1 MTTELIISKNWCGT
15 RIALLKDRILVEFHV
30 EHNGLSDITHN
41 IYRGK
46 VAKVLPGMQA
56 AFVDI
61 GLDRT
66 GYLPASAILYRD
78 CFTASPPLPIEVIL
92 KEGSHV
98 LVQIAKDL
106 KGDKGPRLTSNIVL
120 PGRYLL
126 YIPFSNHIG
135 ISRKILDSNER
146 VRLENIIS
154 NNISS
159 QCGII
164 IRTSAENATPEKLIT
179 ELKELETMWSEMKTK
194 IGESSSVGLIYND
207 LELASKAIRDM
218 ISDQINRIFV
228 DDIEVYNYIKKVTA
242 RWSSELID
250 RIEFF
255 SAPTSIFDFFG
266 IEEEISRLRNNKIW
280 LKSGGFIVIE
290 HTTALTAI
298 DVNTGKFVSGRDAQS
313 TIKTTNMEAAYEIAR
328 QIRLRNISGLI
339 VIDFIDMLEDST
351 KEELYAVLK
360 EALIDDRAPSK
371 ILPMSELGIIEISR
385 KRIGHSL
392 NEMLFTKCP
401 RCEGYGVVDSP
412 ESIWNNIFVSV
423 KRKCSILQRGKTV
436 ELHISEDML
445 KMLGESGKHELEII
459 GVDLGIT
466 IVIITR
472 QSFSREQYEILIK

>member
-15 RIALLKDRILVEFHV
+15 RVALLKDRVLVEFLV
-30 EHNGLSDITHN
+30 EHNGVTNITHN

-46 VAKVLPGMQA
+46 VVKVLPGMQA

-66 GYLPASAILYRD
+66 GYLPVSAVLYRD
-78 CFTASPPLPIEVIL
+78 SFSISPALPIEVVL
-92 KEGSHV
+92 KEGSHIV
-98 LVQIAKDL
+98 VQVAKDL

-126 YIPFSNHIG
+126 YMPFSNHIG
-135 ISRKILDSNER
+135 ISRKIIDPEER
-146 VRLENIIS
+146 MRLENIIS
-154 NNISS
+154 DSVSS

-164 IRTSAENATPEKLIT
+164 IRTSAENVSPEKLT
-179 ELKELETMWSEMKTK
+179 SELKELENMWSEMKIK
-194 IGESSSVGLIYND
+194 IGESSSIGIIYGD
-207 LELASKAIRDM
+207 LELASRAIRDM
-218 ISDQINRIFV
+218 IPDQINRIFV
-228 DDIEVYNYIKKVTA
+228 DDIELYNYIKEFAA
-242 RWSSELID
+242 RWSVELID

-266 IEEEISRLRNNKIW
+266 IEEEISRLKNNKIW

-313 TIKTTNMEAAYEIAR
+313 TIKTTNIEATYEIAR

-351 KEELYAVLK
+351 KEELCTILK

-385 KRIGHSL
+385 KRTGLSL
-392 NEMLFTKCP
+392 NEMLFKKCSC
-401 RCEGYGVVDSP
+401 CEGYGVVDSP

-436 ELHISEDML
+436 ELHINEDML
-445 KMLGESGKHELEII
+445 NILRENGRHELEII
-459 GVDLGIT
+459 GVDLGVS

-472 QSFSREQYEILIK
+472 QDFSIEQYEILIK